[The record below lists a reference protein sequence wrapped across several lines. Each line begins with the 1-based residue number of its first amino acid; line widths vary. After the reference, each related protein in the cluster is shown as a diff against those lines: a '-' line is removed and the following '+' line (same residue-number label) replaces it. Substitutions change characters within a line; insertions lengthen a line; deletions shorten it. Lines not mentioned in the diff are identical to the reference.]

1 MKNIIKK
8 LLTFIILL
16 FVKNIKTEK
25 SIFLLCKSRI
35 ATTNTLKL
43 IKAYVSRLNIYID
56 GHDNK
61 ASISGLWRRGEL
73 VILGN
78 NNNLIIEEG
87 CYLTNTRI
95 IIRGNNCSIA
105 IGKDVTSG
113 SLYMA
118 CMGQGNYITIGDDCM
133 LSENVNIWSTDS
145 HGIYDMKDNLLNP
158 SKPVKIGSHVWLGKG
173 SSVLKGATIGD
184 GAIVG
189 MDTMVNKDIIAN
201 TLVVG
206 TPMRT
211 VKENIL
217 WKRGFIDK

>member
-1 MKNIIKK
+1 
-8 LLTFIILL
+8 
-16 FVKNIKTEK
+16 
-25 SIFLLCKSRI
+25 
-35 ATTNTLKL
+35 
-43 IKAYVSRLNIYID
+43 
-56 GHDNK
+56 
-61 ASISGLWRRGEL
+61 
-73 VILGN
+73 
-78 NNNLIIEEG
+78 
-87 CYLTNTRI
+87 
-95 IIRGNNCSIA
+95 
-105 IGKDVTSG
+105 
-113 SLYMA
+113 
-118 CMGQGNYITIGDDCM
+118 
-133 LSENVNIWSTDS
+133 
-145 HGIYDMKDNLLNP
+145 MKDNLLNP